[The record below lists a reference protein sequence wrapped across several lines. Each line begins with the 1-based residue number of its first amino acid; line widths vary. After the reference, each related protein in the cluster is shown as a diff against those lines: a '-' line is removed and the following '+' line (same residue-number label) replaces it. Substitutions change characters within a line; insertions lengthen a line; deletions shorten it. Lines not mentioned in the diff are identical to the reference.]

1 MASKKFKNK
10 TCAYCGQAGAS
21 ATGDHVFARQFF
33 LVKHRANLP
42 EVPACDRC
50 NSNKSRLETYLLQL
64 MPLGANHA
72 DAPETTRT
80 LMPKRAA
87 HPANKVLREIIE
99 GRQETVWLTDE
110 TGQRD
115 GRIPVYVDAN
125 ILHDWCALVAR
136 GLAFFHWGVATPDY
150 QVEVIPLAA
159 EVEQDILTL
168 ASRYKCGEF
177 VEHSVGNGA
186 FAYRGFKC
194 ADDEPAS
201 MWMIY
206 LYGRMP
212 IGGDPAVS
220 PVCAASWGV
229 FITPKK
235 ADATPSQRVAEERV

>member
-10 TCAYCGQAGAS
+10 TCAYCGVPGAS

-42 EVPACDRC
+42 EVPACYRC
-50 NSNKSRLETYLLQL
+50 NSVKSGLESYLLQI

-72 DAPETTRT
+72 DAQETTRT

-99 GRQETVWLTDE
+99 RPEETVWLTDQD
-110 TGQRD
+110 GQPRE
-115 GRIPVYVDAN
+115 RIPVYIDAN
-125 ILHDWCALVAR
+125 MLHDWCGLVAR
-136 GLAFFHWGVATPDY
+136 GLAFFHWGVATPNY
-150 QVEVIPLAA
+150 QVETIALAV
-159 EVEQDILTL
+159 EVEQDILAM
-168 ASRYKCGEF
+168 ASRYKGGEY
-177 VEHSVGNGA
+177 VERSVGNGA
-186 FAYRGFKC
+186 FGYRGFKC
-194 ADDEPAS
+194 ANGEPAS

-212 IGGDPAVS
+212 VGGDPAVS

-229 FITPKK
+229 FIRPKGRRE
-235 ADATPSQRVAEERV
+235 AA